1 MNEARTVEGLG
12 EEGII
17 ALIARACPT
26 TGPGMVIGIGDDA
39 AVLDATAG
47 HTVVTTD
54 LLVEGSHFDFRYST
68 PGDVGRKALAVNL
81 SDVAAMGAVPGP
93 FFLSLGLPA
102 TSEVLAVERFATALG
117 DLARSTGAWLA
128 GGDTVAAPAGW
139 VVSITLHGKCQAV
152 PVRRAG
158 ASPGHTLW
166 VSGTLGEAAAGLR
179 WLTEGRTE
187 TTATGP
193 WLARHRRPE
202 PRLALGR
209 WLAEHG
215 LASAMLDLSDGLAT
229 DAPRLATAS
238 ACGLEINLD
247 RLPIAPTL
255 IEVFGRAEA
264 RLLALAGGED
274 FELLFAVPAERQG
287 ALAGAPMAVTQIG
300 RVTPAGMR
308 WLDAG
313 QEQTAPHAVEHH
325 FPLPHRPIP

>member
-1 MNEARTVEGLG
+1 MAETDTVADLG

-17 ALIARACPT
+17 ALVARHCPT
-26 TGPGMVIGIGDDA
+26 AGPGMLVGIGDDA
-39 AVLDATAG
+39 AVLAGGAG

-68 PGDVGRKALAVNL
+68 PGDVGHKALAVNL

-102 TSEVLAVERFATALG
+102 ATEVAAVERFAAALG
-117 DLARSTGAWLA
+117 DLARTSGAWLA

-139 VVSITLHGKCQAV
+139 VVSITLHGKGQAT
-152 PVRRAG
+152 PVCRSGTR
-158 ASPGHTLW
+158 PGHTLW

-179 WLTEGRTE
+179 WLAEGRAATD
-187 TTATGP
+187 TTGP

-209 WLAEHG
+209 WLAEQRI
-215 LASAMLDLSDGLAT
+215 ASAMLDLSDGLAT
-229 DAPRLATAS
+229 DAPRLAAAS
-238 ACGLEINLD
+238 ACGLEIDLD

-255 IEVFGRAEA
+255 IEAFGRAEA

-287 ALAGAPMAVTQIG
+287 ALAEAPMAVTQIG

-325 FPLPHRPIP
+325 FPSPTG

>member
-1 MNEARTVEGLG
+1 MAETDTVANLG
-12 EEGII
+12 EEGVI
-17 ALIARACPT
+17 ALVARHCPT
-26 TGPGMVIGIGDDA
+26 SGAGMVVGIGDDA
-39 AVLDATAG
+39 AILAG
-47 HTVVTTD
+47 GAGQTVVTTD
-54 LLVEGSHFDFRYST
+54 LLVEGSHFDFRYSA
-68 PGDVGRKALAVNL
+68 PGDVGHKALAVNL

-102 TSEVLAVERFATALG
+102 ATEVSAVEGFAAALG
-117 DLARSTGAWLA
+117 DLARRSGAWLA

-139 VVSITLHGKCQAV
+139 VVSITLHGECRTA
-152 PVRRAG
+152 PVRRTG
-158 ASPGHTLW
+158 ARPGHTLW

-179 WLTEGRTE
+179 WLAEGRAGM
-187 TTATGP
+187 TAAAP

-209 WLAEHG
+209 WLAEQG

-229 DAPRLATAS
+229 DAPRLAAAS
-238 ACGLEINLD
+238 ACGLEIDLD

-255 IEVFGRAEA
+255 KEALGGEEA

-300 RVTPAGMR
+300 RVTPAAMR

-313 QEQTAPHAVEHH
+313 QEQTPPHAVEHH